1 MKIAVPST
9 RPDLTGRV
17 EPKLGMAAWIV
28 VVDTEDMSFEAVQGP
43 PRSSGPGAGV
53 VAISLA
59 VNLGA
64 EVLLLGYVAQHIAAP
79 LEKRGIKV
87 VSGVSG
93 SVKDAVVAYLGT
105 PAEDVESEEVD
116 AAKISVWQDEW
127 KEALRKGVRQ
137 FQTLLPRLVGVVL
150 LLGLFRGFV
159 SKQTLLALFSG
170 TAVFDSLWGGVL
182 GSLLAGNPVNSYV
195 IGDGLLD
202 AGVGMAAVTALM
214 LAWVNVGIIQLPAES
229 AALGRRFAVVRNL
242 AGFVMA
248 VLMSLTVLFW
258 KGGGL

>member
-1 MKIAVPST
+1 MRRRYPC
-9 RPDLTGRV
+9 GR
-17 EPKLGMAAWIV
+17 
-28 VVDTEDMSFEAVQGP
+28 
-43 PRSSGPGAGV
+43 
-53 VAISLA
+53 
-59 VNLGA
+59 
-64 EVLLLGYVAQHIAAP
+64 
-79 LEKRGIKV
+79 
-87 VSGVSG
+87 
-93 SVKDAVVAYLGT
+93 
-105 PAEDVESEEVD
+105 
-116 AAKISVWQDEW
+116 
-127 KEALRKGVRQ
+127 GVRQ

>member
-9 RPDLTGRV
+9 SPDLTGTV
-17 EPKLGMAAWIV
+17 EPRLGMAAWLLVI
-28 VVDTEDMSFEAVQGP
+28 DTEDMSFEAVKGP

-53 VAISLA
+53 MAISLA

-64 EVLLLGYVAQHIAAP
+64 EVLLLGYVAQHIAGP
-79 LEKRGIKV
+79 LEKRGIRV
-87 VSGVSG
+87 ISGISG
-93 SVKDAVVAYLGT
+93 PVKDAVSAYLESLT
-105 PAEDVESEEVD
+105 EVVE
-116 AAKISVWQDEW
+116 AKENAKDSSSQRGEWQ
-127 KEALRKGVRQ
+127 EALRKGMRQ
-137 FQTLLPRLVGVVL
+137 FQVLLPRLVGVVL

-159 SKQTLLALFSG
+159 SEKNLLSLFPG
-170 TAVFDSLWGGVL
+170 TPFLDSLWGGVL

-195 IGDGLLD
+195 IGEGLLD
-202 AGVGMAAVTALM
+202 AGVGLAAVTALM

-248 VLMSLTVLFW
+248 VLISLTVFLW
-258 KGGGL
+258 DGGGL

>member
-9 RPDLTGRV
+9 RPDLTGTV
-17 EPKLGMAAWIV
+17 EPKLGMAAWLV

-64 EVLLLGYVAQHIAAP
+64 EVLLLGYVAQHIAGP
-79 LEKRGIKV
+79 LQKRGIKV
-87 VSGVSG
+87 VSGISG
-93 SVKDAVVAYLGT
+93 SVQDAVSAYLESLT
-105 PAEDVESEEVD
+105 EKMEENEDVEALSSWQEE
-116 AAKISVWQDEW
+116 WQ
-127 KEALRKGVRQ
+127 EALRKGMRQ
-137 FQTLLPRLVGVVL
+137 FQAILPRLVGVVL

-159 SKQTLLALFSG
+159 SEKILLSLFPG
-170 TAVFDSLWGGVL
+170 TPFLDSLWGGAL

-195 IGDGLLD
+195 IGEGLLD
-202 AGVGMAAVTALM
+202 AGVGPAAVTALM

-248 VLMSLTVLFW
+248 VLMSLTVLLW
-258 KGGGL
+258 DGGGL